1 MFRPQMK
8 YNLWRFFTY
17 HIIHIEQTHLFLN
30 VVAQVRY
37 PMNVHYTVTVLLQ
50 VETVV
55 INEKR
60 LCIRLLC
67 GILSFQL
74 FVGLTLE
81 TEQGHLRILFVY
93 VCGVLAGAIGSMLV
107 NPTQTI
113 YGSSAAVYSLL
124 FSNLSHCLLVGDL
137 KCLYFT
143 DQMTFYHTLRLISFS
158 IFLSGTFSSL
168 LFRQNWSS
176 ISMRIFRII
185 AVLMLFGS
193 DVLVSVLRHMQWIQ
207 LVPKVKFSGPFER
220 RTSRINFWPIGF
232 CQM

>member
-55 INEKR
+55 INEKW

-124 FSNLSHCLLVGDL
+124 FSNLSHCLLVGDF

-143 DQMTFYHTLRLISFS
+143 DQMTFYHTLRLILFS

-168 LFRQNWSS
+168 L
-176 ISMRIFRII
+176 
-185 AVLMLFGS
+185 
-193 DVLVSVLRHMQWIQ
+193 
-207 LVPKVKFSGPFER
+207 
-220 RTSRINFWPIGF
+220 SR
-232 CQM
+232 